1 MLTAGLFVG
10 EHQKQ
15 ITLHQH
21 RRFLCFKRARQAL
34 KTTTEEQR
42 NSQMKGYFPK
52 VLITFFFFLANLSW
66 LFVVV
71 GFFL

>member
-15 ITLHQH
+15 ITLYQHQQ
-21 RRFLCFKRARQAL
+21 FLCFKRARQAL

-42 NSQMKGYFPK
+42 NAQMKGYFPK
-52 VLITFFFFLANLSW
+52 VLIAFSVFFPVYTGCLL
-66 LFVVV
+66 
-71 GFFL
+71 

>member
-21 RRFLCFKRARQAL
+21 QWFLCFTRVRQAL
-34 KTTTEEQR
+34 KTPTEEQR
-42 NSQMKGYFPK
+42 NAQMKGYFPK
-52 VLITFFFFLANLSW
+52 VLITFFIFWPIYPGCLL
-66 LFVVV
+66 
-71 GFFL
+71 